1 MAKKRRSKTN
11 NTKNEKKSHSSNNHG
26 TKKVPSYKN
35 NNVIKQKKKQYQQ
48 HLLCLTMSVC
58 INIFLYY
65 FIIHFSSTQC
75 FTRIV
80 PATPNHG
87 LTKIPVVKMISDA
100 KLKEH
105 VRKGIPIVV
114 TNQMNS
120 WPAMKRWVDLNYFKE
135 ACPYYQ
141 FDNVSFVDYINYV
154 VEIENYIKKHLT
166 PQEAMNFEVEDSFYF
181 SHNEKL
187 FLECPKLWND
197 VKKFALVR
205 NRVSKPTSFIGFIA
219 RYIVS
224 IFETQDL
231 PSSVIWDDWIQAVT
245 WIGPPGSKTGLHYDD
260 DPISILY
267 QFKGEK
273 KIRIWSPDQ
282 SKNLYPETYC
292 TENSEYGT
300 RFSKIEDID
309 NKKVIRRFFP
319 KFQNAT
325 ALEYVLKPGEMIYI
339 PSGWWH
345 HVEVLSTSVSVAAR
359 GYTVC
364 EGLSFMPNFVINYLH
379 LNGVIDGEGFCI
391 TPSYL
396 KARV

>member
-1 MAKKRRSKTN
+1 MTNSTIRNKWQKKEDQKQIIQ
-11 NTKNEKKSHSSNNHG
+11 KMKKKSDSSNNHG

-154 VEIENYIKKHLT
+154 VEIENYVKKHFT
-166 PQEAMNFEVEDSFYF
+166 
-181 SHNEKL
+181 
-187 FLECPKLWND
+187 
-197 VKKFALVR
+197 
-205 NRVSKPTSFIGFIA
+205 
-219 RYIVS
+219 
-224 IFETQDL
+224 
-231 PSSVIWDDWIQAVT
+231 
-245 WIGPPGSKTGLHYDD
+245 
-260 DPISILY
+260 
-267 QFKGEK
+267 
-273 KIRIWSPDQ
+273 
-282 SKNLYPETYC
+282 
-292 TENSEYGT
+292 
-300 RFSKIEDID
+300 
-309 NKKVIRRFFP
+309 
-319 KFQNAT
+319 
-325 ALEYVLKPGEMIYI
+325 
-339 PSGWWH
+339 
-345 HVEVLSTSVSVAAR
+345 
-359 GYTVC
+359 
-364 EGLSFMPNFVINYLH
+364 
-379 LNGVIDGEGFCI
+379 
-391 TPSYL
+391 
-396 KARV
+396 